1 MGRFAQFYGV
11 SGPDGLT
18 MDRDGNLFVA
28 HASLGAVF
36 VLNPHGEGIA
46 RIESC
51 AGRTITNVTFGGAHH
66 STLFITDS
74 SSGSV
79 LTTQWNTPGLGG

>member
-1 MGRFAQFYGV
+1 
-11 SGPDGLT
+11 

-46 RIESC
+46 KIESC
-51 AGRTITNVTFGGAHH
+51 AGRTITNVTFGRPHH

-79 LTTQWNTPGLGG
+79 LTTQWNTPGLGR